1 LYYPVNPHNYPLT
14 FTIFP
19 FLKTK
24 NNEKKQQQ
32 QILPLSLAFISFLS
46 SEEMSKFLL
55 ALVATGALLI
65 ASTEA
70 QLGGNGST
78 MDNGAVMDLSYPEW
92 RRLVDSLEGDGEE
105 ISEEVQEEIAIF
117 EENQIQEDGIQEELS
132 VFEESELQTNLHQL
146 GLVRDIKS
154 IIKDKLT
161 LSKQQN
167 VDAALEDDEEREFK
181 PKRMGGKIW

>member
-1 LYYPVNPHNYPLT
+1 
-14 FTIFP
+14 
-19 FLKTK
+19 
-24 NNEKKQQQ
+24 
-32 QILPLSLAFISFLS
+32 
-46 SEEMSKFLL
+46 
-55 ALVATGALLI
+55 
-65 ASTEA
+65 
-70 QLGGNGST
+70 